1 MSWNYDEIAQEW
13 LGGSV
18 IAVPPE
24 EVVAAFDR
32 CEQAFGRDWI
42 SQSRGTIVG
51 ASPTLHIVTMGQ
63 RLASLAGVGATEQ
76 LLEKLTRRE
85 SSAAAELHAIHLLR
99 STERTS
105 LELFPKAIVG
115 GRERE
120 PDFRIR
126 RDDDLWVYAEVTH
139 TDISEAYERAHV
151 VLDTLSAV
159 IESITRPFDLEV
171 FLRREPT
178 DAEVNEALPG
188 SCASARPVAPAEMNC
203 PMGWGCSCWA
213 APRRVRS
220 SLMITVKKCVP
231 DLARQKAKWSTAF

>member
-1 MSWNYDEIAQEW
+1 MSWNYDEIAREW

-42 SQSRGTIVG
+42 NQSRGTIVG
-51 ASPTLHIVTMGQ
+51 ASPALHIVTMGQ

-76 LLEKLTRRE
+76 LIEKLTRRE
-85 SSAAAELHAIHLLR
+85 SSAATELHAIHLLR

-105 LELFPKAIVG
+105 LELFPKVIVG
-115 GRERE
+115 GRARE

-151 VLDTLSAV
+151 VLDKLSAV

-178 DAEVNEALPG
+178 DVEVNEALPG
-188 SCASARPVAPAEMNC
+188 ILRVLELRGGTRP
-203 PMGWGCSCWA
+203 
-213 APRRVRS
+213 R
-220 SLMITVKKCVP
+220 
-231 DLARQKAKWSTAF
+231 